1 MNDIKFEPT
10 KFLDWLRQENG
21 EQTEFLQ
28 AAKEIAHSLEST
40 INNSTP
46 FRVNK
51 VLERLAQPD
60 RIISFRVTWADD
72 NNDIHINTGWR
83 VQQSNAL
90 GPYKGGLRFHP
101 SVNESVLK
109 FLAFEQCFKNSLTG
123 LPLGGAKGGANFDPK
138 GRSDHEIMR
147 FCQAF
152 MLELY
157 RHIGPQTDVPAGD
170 INVGAREIGYLY
182 GQYKNIK
189 NEFGGYITG
198 KDIEFGGSEVRTEAT
213 GFGVIYFLEIA
224 LKHHDEELRGKR
236 IAISGAGNVA
246 THAAYKAIEKDASV
260 VSMSNSRGTLHVTDG
275 LSADDLD
282 WIKDNSTSDNV
293 LKAFS
298 KDHDK
303 AQWLSNKKPWQLECD
318 IAAPCATQNELDQ
331 DDAKKLMSNGCKFII
346 EGANMPC
353 TAKAI
358 ETFSEASALYIPG
371 KASNAGGVAL
381 SGLEM
386 SQNAGFEQRGF
397 AELDKQ
403 LHSIMHTIHEK
414 CVHYGK
420 QEDGSINY
428 ADGANLAAFQRLA
441 SAIVSQGL

>member
-1 MNDIKFEPT
+1 MNNNEFEPT
-10 KFLDWLRQENG
+10 KFVDWLRQENG

-28 AAKEIAHSLEST
+28 AAKEIADSLKST
-40 INNSTP
+40 INNNTS

-72 NNDIHINTGWR
+72 NNDIHVNTGWR

-90 GPYKGGLRFHP
+90 GPYKGGLRLHP

-138 GRSDHEIMR
+138 GRSDNEIMR

-182 GQYKNIK
+182 GQYKRIT

-198 KDIEFGGSEVRTEAT
+198 KAIEFGGSHVRTEAT

-246 THAAYKAIEKDASV
+246 KYAAYKAIEKDAVV
-260 VSMSNSRGTLHVTDG
+260 VSMSNSRGTLHVIDG
-275 LSADDLD
+275 LSSNDLD
-282 WIKDNSTSDNV
+282 WINGSSTSDNV

-298 KDHDK
+298 EDHDK
-303 AQWLSNKKPWQLECD
+303 AQWLPNQKPWQLECD
-318 IAAPCATQNELDQ
+318 IAAPCATQNELEQ

-353 TAKAI
+353 TAQAI
-358 ETFSEASALYIPG
+358 NTFNEASAMYIPG

-386 SQNAGFEQRGF
+386 SQNAGFERREF
-397 AELDKQ
+397 ADLDKQ
-403 LHSIMHTIHEK
+403 LHSIMFTIHEK
-414 CVHYGK
+414 CVDYGK

-428 ADGANLAAFQRLA
+428 TDGANLAAFQRLA